1 MVDNFGIDIHKPI
14 IFSMTIDK
22 LFNSVFLFLLA
33 TICFYLLSPF
43 QFWDLHPVLQDAEKI
58 SIGVQL
64 VLALTGLLIVKMI
77 IMRTPIS
84 VKVVDFGLIIYLLFW
99 LLHAVIIIPINPD
112 PLFVAENILLGAL
125 FICFRN
131 IQLEKIKILFWVV
144 ILAGLSQVF
153 YGIVMQAKSFA
164 PGYGLSDIKGSFIN
178 QGPFAGF
185 ICCTII
191 VALGLVFYYLKEGK
205 RYTVAKKWFVYF
217 MLILSTAIL
226 LWTLIYAES
235 RAAWVA
241 VIFGLLFYGWRT
253 FKLGDHLMA
262 MHSPLVKYLFFISVI
277 TILIGSSYFLY
288 NYKKDSAD
296 GRVLI
301 WKTTLEMISDEP
313 LLGHGVNTFQSHFMN
328 YQADYFENQPDSQYR
343 YLAGDNRYAFNEL
356 LRIASEQGMLGLFL
370 LIVLIAIFIRK
381 NKNLRLSNNQ
391 KYLHRISKTGLLV
404 FIVFG
409 LFSYPGEILP
419 IKVVAVMFAAILASS
434 SSSILEKSNV
444 SSQDRP
450 FFLIKKTSLVIL
462 FLGLSFVFIQL
473 MELPSACKQW
483 DSAFFETN
491 SVRNES
497 CISLCEKIYPVLQNN
512 GDFLA
517 MYGKALMNEERYSE
531 AIEILQQAEILV
543 PSTIIYIDKGKCFEG
558 MELLAEAEKSWE
570 KASYMVPAQF
580 RPGYLTA
587 KMYYANGQKEKAK
600 KMASDLLQNKKVKV
614 YSIPVYQILEE
625 LKEMADY

>member
-1 MVDNFGIDIHKPI
+1 MVDKFGIDIHKPI

-64 VLALTGLLIVKMI
+64 ALALTGLLILKMI
-77 IMRTPIS
+77 IMRAPIS
-84 VKVVDFGLIIYLLFW
+84 VKFVDFGLIIYLLFW
-99 LLHAVIIIPINPD
+99 LLHAVIIMPINPD

-131 IQLEKIKILFWVV
+131 IQLEKTKILFWVV

-153 YGIVMQAKSFA
+153 YGIVIQAKSFA

-185 ICCTII
+185 ISCAII
-191 VALGLVFYYLKEGK
+191 VAIGLVVYYLKEGK
-205 RYTVAKKWFVYF
+205 RYTDAKKWFVGL

-226 LWTLIYAES
+226 LLTLIYSES

-262 MHSPLVKYLFFISVI
+262 MHSPLIKYLFFISMI

-313 LLGHGVNTFQSHFMN
+313 LFGHGVNTFQSHFMN

-343 YLAGDNRYAFNEL
+343 YLAGDNRFAFNEL

-419 IKVVAVMFAAILASS
+419 IKVVTVMFAAILASS

-444 SSQDRP
+444 VSKNRP
-450 FFLIKKTSLVIL
+450 LLLIKKTSLVIL

-473 MELPSACKQW
+473 IELSGTCKEW

-491 SVRNES
+491 SVKNDG
-497 CISLCEKIYPVLQNN
+497 CILLCEKIHPILQNN

-517 MYGKALMNEERYSE
+517 MYGKALMNAERYSE
-531 AIEILQQAEILV
+531 AFEILQQAEILV
-543 PSTIIYIDKGKCFEG
+543 PSTIIYIDKGKCYEG
-558 MELLAEAEKSWE
+558 MGLYTDAEKSWE

-587 KMYYANGQKEKAK
+587 KMYFANGQKGKAK
-600 KMASDLLQNKKVKV
+600 KMASDLLQNKKIKV
-614 YSIPVYQILEE
+614 HSIPVYLMLEE
-625 LKEMADY
+625 LKEMTN